1 MKNYLNS
8 HILWDELLLGI
19 KHKKPY
25 KKNTE
30 YVLKHVELLSKKLH
44 LYIHTKPEIKKTKS
58 ILKELLQIACDTG
71 VDTKKLCKK
80 AIAIM
85 KRKGH
90 DYSNGDLIIY
100 NFLEYKKYKT
110 SPRIAWFV
118 FVIKHIEAV
127 KTYLSSGSLR
137 SETIEERFC
146 DIANYVLLGYV
157 ILLYLEKIEY

>member
-71 VDTKKLCKK
+71 VNTK
-80 AIAIM
+80 
-85 KRKGH
+85 
-90 DYSNGDLIIY
+90 N
-100 NFLEYKKYKT
+100 
-110 SPRIAWFV
+110 
-118 FVIKHIEAV
+118 IEAV